1 MFEQANGGTLLL
13 DEISAMPYDLQSK
26 LLRVLQED
34 YIRRV
39 GGMKDI
45 PINVRIIA
53 TVNEPPE
60 ELIARG
66 SLRKDL
72 FYRLNVVNI
81 KIPALRERLDDIP
94 ILAEKFLEK
103 YNKRFGKE
111 IWMMSDGAVKKLSH
125 YDYPGNVRELEN
137 IIEQA
142 VSMAENEHVLTEK
155 ILAMPG
161 SFRKS
166 KVPMAE
172 YEKNIPLDKY
182 INEIEAKIIRDTL
195 MDTGGNISRAAEQM
209 QIKRQTLQHKM
220 RKYNIMG
227 R

>member
-1 MFEQANGGTLLL
+1 M
-13 DEISAMPYDLQSK
+13 
-26 LLRVLQED
+26 
-34 YIRRV
+34 
-39 GGMKDI
+39 
-45 PINVRIIA
+45 
-53 TVNEPPE
+53 
-60 ELIARG
+60 
-66 SLRKDL
+66 
-72 FYRLNVVNI
+72 YRLNVVNI

-209 QIKRQTLQHKM
+209 QIKRQTLQHKI